1 MNMGIY
7 KARNSISTRAVDHL
21 IRLCL
26 NTANSHDPFIINTD
40 GGRINLPCKN
50 IHQLDIVNTHIQFTC
65 AF

>member
-7 KARNSISTRAVDHL
+7 KARNL
-21 IRLCL
+21 IRLCF
-26 NTANSHDPFIINTD
+26 NTSNSHDSFIINTD